1 MSNVLPLHR
10 SGDRGQGALV
20 EDLATL
26 DRTMNPLVAAQI
38 AFDQLDV
45 VECGEVAAMPRR
57 EVVQD
62 LNRMA
67 KSQQLGDEVGPDEAG
82 PPVTRIR
89 TRRA

>member
-26 DRTMNPLVAAQI
+26 DRSMNPLVAAQI

-45 VECGEVAAMPRR
+45 VECGRLLR
-57 EVVQD
+57 C
-62 LNRMA
+62 
-67 KSQQLGDEVGPDEAG
+67 
-82 PPVTRIR
+82 PVEKLSRTLTVWPSRSSSATRLAPMKPALR
-89 TRRA
+89 